1 MPTTGAGMFELNA
14 KAIEDI
20 IFAMEDQ
27 DHGFVID
34 LESGG
39 IVPDGS
45 DEGGLDEADDPAPGE
60 VGAERLVDPPDW
72 SSRDGFRLMEDFLAF
87 VRQPT
92 VHHELQA
99 ALARGKGVFK
109 TFKAVLAQHE
119 DIERAFRDYKAKR
132 MRRVIA
138 DWYDDLREARGLA
151 RLGPEPEDTED
162 LLVSDFQIRIAPL
175 AEARGEL
182 VGIVHDLVE
191 QALQTLAAPVAV
203 YEEARLVAEI
213 ERGGEGLCALVD
225 DGEGGTIGAAAAF
238 RTQAGERCFGRIA
251 FLGVREAYRRMG
263 LGAALLEALSTRLT
277 REGIGL
283 IVLDSAFVPPEY
295 SRKLATLGYFAYGT
309 RAVARGE

>member
-1 MPTTGAGMFELNA
+1 MFELND

-27 DHGFVID
+27 EHGIGID

-39 IVPDGS
+39 IVPGGTGGS
-45 DEGGLDEADDPAPGE
+45 GLDGADDPAAIEGR
-60 VGAERLVDPPDW
+60 AEGLVDPPEW

-92 VHHELQA
+92 VRHDLQA

-119 DIERAFRDYKAKR
+119 DIERAFRDFKTKR

-162 LLVSDFQIRIAPL
+162 LLVSDFQIRVAPL

-182 VGIVHDLVE
+182 VGILRDLVE
-191 QALQTLAAPVAV
+191 QAMQSLAAPVAM

-213 ERGGEGLCALVD
+213 ERGGDGLCALVD

-238 RTQAGERCFGRIA
+238 RTQAGERCFGRIV

-263 LGAALLEALSTRLT
+263 LGATLLQALSARFAS
-277 REGIGL
+277 EGIGL

-295 SRKLATLGYFAYGT
+295 GRKLATLGYIAYGT